1 LHRLQTPAV
10 KAQYLEASTVWTQR
24 QQQLNAALKAAQLPV
39 SVSGMESVWSVLY
52 EVPSRYNWMLQY
64 YLREQGIALSWV
76 GSGRMIFNFEFD
88 DTTFQLFSS
97 RFIKAA
103 QRMQEEG
110 WWWTAENQTNRNI
123 RRQVLK
129 EMLRSSWT

>member
-1 LHRLQTPAV
+1 
-10 KAQYLEASTVWTQR
+10 
-24 QQQLNAALKAAQLPV
+24 
-39 SVSGMESVWSVLY
+39 
-52 EVPSRYNWMLQY
+52 MLQY